1 MSLRHSD
8 KQGVCGSKQRAKK
21 IVKEQ
26 LECIHFTL
34 WKVKEEKFLII
45 KKKKSG
51 DISLSIHQSYL
62 LKVCV
67 ISKAVENHTNL
78 YSEQDSRT
86 DFT

>member
-1 MSLRHSD
+1 MTNR
-8 KQGVCGSKQRAKK
+8 GSVAANR
-21 IVKEQ
+21 EQ
-26 LECIHFTL
+26 KNSERTARMYSFHFVESEGREIPLTSYI
-34 WKVKEEKFLII
+34 II